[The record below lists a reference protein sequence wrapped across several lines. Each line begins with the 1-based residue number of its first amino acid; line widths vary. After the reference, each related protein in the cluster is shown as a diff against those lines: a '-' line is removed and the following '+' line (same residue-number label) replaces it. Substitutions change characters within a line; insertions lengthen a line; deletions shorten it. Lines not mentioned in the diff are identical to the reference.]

1 MKQIT
6 LSAILILFCQLS
18 FAQENT
24 HIPNKLNPPYQLN
37 KAITRNNSVSADL
50 PMARL
55 TDKNANLKVY
65 ALPVDNMPCLVTD
78 MSKVI
83 PIPNAVAFAPINVV
97 AMPNPLVWQQLIPT
111 TDHIYQKQLRK
122 PKTVPLDIQAK

>member
-24 HIPNKLNPPYQLN
+24 HIPNKLNQPYKLN
-37 KAITRNNSVSADL
+37 KAITRNNTVPADL

-55 TDKNANLKVY
+55 TDKNTNLKVY

-78 MSKVI
+78 MSKEIGRAHV
-83 PIPNAVAFAPINVV
+83 
-97 AMPNPLVWQQLIPT
+97 
-111 TDHIYQKQLRK
+111 
-122 PKTVPLDIQAK
+122 